1 MIKWI
6 NFSLLIISLFFFSYL
21 YILSVQP
28 VKREKRKGQKAWR
41 ECMKLRIIAGIFEFM
56 VVINLILWIWFP
68 VPLINWK
75 VHSNIVIGLIIGIVI
90 SIPCLALMLKG
101 MKDAGSETL
110 EPSKKT
116 ELYGGIYQYI
126 RHPQSI
132 GEFPLFVAIAFMVN
146 SWFLVILMI
155 IYILIYIPIMIF
167 YEEKDLVARFGE
179 IYREY
184 QKRTGILFPKLRRKK
199 D

>member
-167 YEEKDLVARFGE
+167 YEEKDLVSRFGE

>member
-1 MIKWI
+1 
-6 NFSLLIISLFFFSYL
+6 
-21 YILSVQP
+21 
-28 VKREKRKGQKAWR
+28 
-41 ECMKLRIIAGIFEFM
+41 MKLRIIAGIFEFM

-167 YEEKDLVARFGE
+167 YEEKDLVSRFGE